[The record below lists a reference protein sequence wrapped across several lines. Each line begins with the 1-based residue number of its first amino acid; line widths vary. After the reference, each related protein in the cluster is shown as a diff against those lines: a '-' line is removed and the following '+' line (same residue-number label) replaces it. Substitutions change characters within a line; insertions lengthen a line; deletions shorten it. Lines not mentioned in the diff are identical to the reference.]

1 MFITW
6 AGACFEFFNLKEN
19 KNKKFTHYLK
29 ITPGSGGDESKDL
42 MKIIC
47 NILEK
52 HFSKNNVFFE
62 IKETDFDIKIFFKNK
77 ELELDFILGLWKFT
91 RPSPFSKTKKIHTSF
106 CKLNLMECL
115 DDYTLSIK
123 DSDLK
128 WDFYKSSGPGGQN
141 KNKTLTA
148 VRLTFLPLNIVT
160 TSTSQRSQLDN
171 KKQARVQIEELL
183 WERFNAEKEGLKQ
196 NKWEESGVNQNANI
210 SCYFNHNL
218 VVCEKTNNRTSNLSG
233 FLSGEIELIK

>member
-1 MFITW
+1 MW
-6 AGACFEFFNLKEN
+6 AGACFEFFTLKEN
-19 KNKKFTHYLK
+19 KHKKFTHYFK

-42 MKIIC
+42 MKIISS
-47 NILEK
+47 ILEK
-52 HFSKNNVFFE
+52 NFSKKHISYE
-62 IKETDFDIKIFFKNK
+62 IKESDFDIKIFFKQTQDMDF
-77 ELELDFILGLWKFT
+77 EFILGLWKFT

-106 CKLNLMECL
+106 CKLNLVQCL
-115 DDYTLSIK
+115 DDYNLNIK
-123 DSDLK
+123 ESDLK

-171 KKQARVQIEELL
+171 KKQARIQIEELL

-196 NKWEESGVNQNANI
+196 NRWEDSSVNQNANI

-218 VVCEKTNNRTSNLSG
+218 VVCDKTGNKTSNLSG
-233 FLSGEIELIK
+233 FLSGDIDLIA